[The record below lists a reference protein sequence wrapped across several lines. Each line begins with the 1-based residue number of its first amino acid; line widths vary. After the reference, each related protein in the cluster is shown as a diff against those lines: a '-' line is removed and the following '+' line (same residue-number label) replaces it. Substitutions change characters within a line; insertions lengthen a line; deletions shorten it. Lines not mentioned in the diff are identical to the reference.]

1 MKVAEVVILGTVQDG
16 RIVLSRPVPL
26 PDGTVVSV
34 SMTPLQVDQPSEA
47 QAEEDVEDFADESFA
62 GMWADHPD
70 MADGGAAW
78 VHRVRHG
85 WKQQTAR
92 QD

>member
-78 VHRVRHG
+78 GHRIRHG
-85 WKQQTAR
+85 
-92 QD
+92 

>member
-34 SMTPLQVDQPSEA
+34 SMTPLEANQPAEA
-47 QAEEDVEDFADESFA
+47 AEEEDVEDSGAESFV

-70 MADGGAAW
+70 MADGGAA
-78 VHRVRHG
+78 
-85 WKQQTAR
+85 
-92 QD
+92 